1 VTGGVLRRAPRP
13 AWTVTGRTLAGAAGV
28 LGAGLAG
35 GAGLAV
41 GLDRLGPL
49 IAVAVLAV
57 AVFVA
62 FVLLPK
68 LTLVTL
74 AAAHLVLEDDSQA
87 FLSQSDLF
95 YAGIR
100 GGAIGVSDLL
110 VLALLLGVMLRWVR
124 GSRRPRWPAALGL
137 PLAALAAAILLGAIT
152 GWFGDH
158 EARAYFHGIR
168 KLAYLVL
175 LPILAVNVL
184 ETKRD
189 LRIALGVFAV
199 LVVYKCGEGMTSWL
213 LGAGRSIEGTVLTFY
228 SPAANFALLVFVTA
242 VLGAA
247 LLRVRLP
254 PLLWLVGPLAV
265 AVLLLS
271 FRRNFYLALVLCV
284 VLVVLVVSGR
294 QGRALLIPATAAVA
308 LALWLGFNAL
318 AATDS
323 NSPVLERVQSLSPT
337 SIELNA
343 YDRYRLDEQRNVT
356 AELMRHPLTGL
367 GVGVPW
373 TARHPVAVAL
383 PGGQQYVHASI
394 LWFWLKLGLLG
405 AITYLWLMLAA
416 ARLGLRVWRNSA
428 TATVRVA
435 GLALGVGLIGLMVA
449 ETTGAFV
456 GVSERVTVLVGTA
469 LGWLVAADRLD
480 RAAPKHRS

>member
-13 AWTVTGRTLAGAAGV
+13 ASTAGGRTATGAAV

-35 GAGLAV
+35 GTGLAV
-41 GLDRLGPL
+41 GLHRLGPL
-49 IAVAVLAV
+49 LAV
-57 AVFVA
+57 VLLAIAAFVA

-68 LTLVTL
+68 LTLATL
-74 AAAHLVLEDDSQA
+74 AAAHLAFEDDSEA

-95 YAGIR
+95 YASIG

-110 VLALLLGVMLRWVR
+110 LLALILGVVLRWVR
-124 GSRRPRWPAALGL
+124 GLRRPRWPAALGL
-137 PLAALAAAILLGAIT
+137 PLAVLAAAILLGAVT
-152 GWFGDH
+152 GWFGDYDP
-158 EARAYFHGIR
+158 RAHFHGVR

-175 LPILAVNVL
+175 LPILVVNVL

-189 LRIALGVFAV
+189 LQIALALFAG

-228 SPAANFALLVFVTA
+228 SPAANFALLVFITA
-242 VLGAA
+242 ILGAA
-247 LLRVRLP
+247 LLRLRLP

-318 AATDS
+318 ATSDS

-337 SIELNA
+337 SIEVNA
-343 YDRYRLDEQRNVT
+343 YDRYRLDEQRNVA

-367 GVGVPW
+367 GLGVPW
-373 TARHPVAVAL
+373 TARYPVAVAL
-383 PGGQQYVHASI
+383 PDGQQYVHATF

-405 AITYLWLMLAA
+405 AIAYLWLMLAA
-416 ARLGLRVWRNSA
+416 ARLGLRVWRDSA
-428 TATVRVA
+428 TPTIRVA
-435 GLALGVGLIGLMVA
+435 GLALGVGLIGLMAA

-456 GVSERVTVLVGTA
+456 GISDRVTVLVGTA
-469 LGWLVAADRLD
+469 LGWLVAANRLD
-480 RAAPKHRS
+480 RASPQLRS